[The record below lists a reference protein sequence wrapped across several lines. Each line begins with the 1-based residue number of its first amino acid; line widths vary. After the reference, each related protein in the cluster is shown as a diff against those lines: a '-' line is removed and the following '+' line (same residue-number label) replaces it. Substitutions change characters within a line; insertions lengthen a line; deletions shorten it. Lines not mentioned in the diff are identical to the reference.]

1 MMQPRQRLG
10 WRLNFA
16 PTKGSSLSEEHTGLS
31 AAVCINSSIL
41 LGVNEGSDISCAAAW
56 NILIRFI
63 SKAIF
68 EYVMLCC
75 GTEGYE
81 NITASLLHCS
91 VRVDICDNCSH
102 VTSSCFK
109 KSGLTPC

>member
-56 NILIRFI
+56 NILIAVYQQGDIR
-63 SKAIF
+63 
-68 EYVMLCC
+68 
-75 GTEGYE
+75 
-81 NITASLLHCS
+81 
-91 VRVDICDNCSH
+91 ICDVVLWH
-102 VTSSCFK
+102 
-109 KSGLTPC
+109 